1 MKILA
6 VEVKVKLCKITIIAP
21 ISSKTAT
28 LFLDEIATLF
38 FLQSEGTFW
47 VQLARIIF
55 FDTDVFYV
63 FTSI

>member
-6 VEVKVKLCKITIIAP
+6 VEIKEKLCKITIMAP

-28 LFLDEIATLF
+28 LFLDETATLF
-38 FLQSEGTFW
+38 LLQSEGTFW